1 MNVQA
6 GRFKVVEF
14 VSYPIEDSV
23 IVEVKETGDAH
34 ELNDVAS
41 DILDFCKIRY
51 EAGQGF
57 STGDIVDF
65 LLSVYE
71 ASVMPREKIQNDV
84 DTVVNRF
91 VSVGLVK
98 MSDSST

>member
-1 MNVQA
+1 M
-6 GRFKVVEF
+6 EF

-23 IVEVKETGDAH
+23 IVEVKKTGDVH
-34 ELNDVAS
+34 ELNGVAS
-41 DILDFCKIRY
+41 DILGFCKTRY

-57 STGDIVDF
+57 STGDLVDF

-71 ASVMPREKIQNDV
+71 ASAIPREKIQNDV
-84 DTVVNRF
+84 ETVVHRF